1 MILCR
6 KVLLKEQCGTV
17 CRRCDTAE
25 IDHKME
31 SVIEI
36 SEPLTLA
43 RGLEA
48 GCVSKDEG
56 DTFSHWFF
64 SIRKILLLIFQR
76 TILIPG

>member
-25 IDHKME
+25 IDHQME

-48 GCVSKDEG
+48 GLQG
-56 DTFSHWFF
+56 IYFF
-64 SIRKILLLIFQR
+64 HKF
-76 TILIPG
+76 TVVFFKEP